1 MKKVLMFVY
10 DSFAEFEVSIL
21 ITCLS
26 GKKTNIDLFTCSDKA
41 AGETVTSTGRMKVM
55 PDLTLD
61 EVNPEDYCALI
72 IPGGSPFT
80 LFENKKVISMV
91 RSFFDQNIL
100 IGAIC
105 GGPGLLGAAGIFEHV
120 QYTASL
126 TKDDM
131 EYLHV
136 LNWENKRDELLVV
149 DQNVVTATGS
159 NYIQFAEEILRQLNI
174 VPKTEEYPLQYFRE
188 PSLA

>member
-10 DSFAEFEVSIL
+10 DSFAEFEISIL
-21 ITCLS
+21 ITCLNGS
-26 GKKTNIDLFTCSDKA
+26 DYQLVTCSDKP
-41 AGETVTSTGRMKVM
+41 AGHTVSSAGRMNVM
-55 PDLTLD
+55 ADLTLD
-61 EVNPEDYCALI
+61 EVHPDDYCALI
-72 IPGGSPFT
+72 IPGGRPFT
-80 LFENKKVISMV
+80 LFDNQKTISMV

-105 GGPGLLGAAGIFEHV
+105 GGPGLLGAAGISEHV

-126 TKDDM
+126 TPNDK
-131 EYLHV
+131 EYLPV
-136 LNWENKRDELLVV
+136 LNWENKRDEILVV

-174 VPKTEEYPLQYFRE
+174 VPETEENPLQYFKE
-188 PSLA
+188 PSLS